1 MRLFIAEKPS
11 VAKAIAVEL
20 GVSNRAD
27 GYIECRGDIVTW
39 CFGHM
44 LEQVNPDHYTP
55 DDVPVNSKGRKI
67 WRVEDLPIIPENWV
81 LKPKKEASKQLKV
94 IAQLL
99 KKATTVVNAGDPD
112 REGQL
117 LVDELLD
124 YFKYKKETL
133 RYWSNAIDPT
143 SIQRALSSLSDNAVF
158 KGLAQAAEGR
168 SKADWLMGMNLSRAY
183 TLRAHRGGS
192 RSLLTVGRVQT
203 PTLALVVNR
212 DREIECFKPIPFF
225 TIKAEIQHS
234 LGQFWAYWKPQDQ
247 QDGLDSEGRLIDAV
261 IAQKIASDLSGS
273 QGRIS
278 SYQQTPQKELHPLM
292 YSLSAI
298 TAKASKS
305 FGYSAEDVLKICQ
318 SLYETHKLTT
328 YPRTDCPYLPES
340 QFADAVMVLKT
351 IKDLNP
357 SISHLVDQA
366 DPTFKS
372 RVWNDN
378 KVTAHHGIIPTMHNG
393 DVTKLNPQEKN
404 IYDLILHAYI
414 AQFYPLH
421 EFMKTE
427 VSAEFN
433 GEIFCATGKVVTM
446 QGWCVVNQ
454 SDESSG
460 DEKEDIVQ
468 VIPNMRTEDPVKN
481 VQTVQKQTKTKAPP
495 RFTEGT
501 LITAMVN
508 IHRFVTDSQSK
519 KMLRDGDGIGTEA
532 TRASI
537 ISELKKRGYLET
549 KGKSIISTSLGQSI
563 IDALP
568 EVVKSPVLTALFER
582 MLKGVESGQIQLNA
596 FIKKQAAF
604 IQDQVQKA
612 NSGAIRL
619 ADSQPSAALSDH
631 VCKMCSKPLQRRPS
645 KHKNQFWWGC
655 SGFPECKQTYRD
667 LNGVPVYLTELQ
679 GA

>member
-11 VAKAIAVEL
+11 VAKAIAAEL
-20 GVSNRAD
+20 GISNRAEGFID
-27 GYIECRGDIVTW
+27 CHGDIVTW

-44 LEQVNPDHYTP
+44 FEQVEPDHYTP
-55 DDVPVNSKGRKI
+55 DDVPVNAKGRKI
-67 WRVEDLPIIPENWV
+67 WRVEDLPIIPEHWV

-124 YFKYKKETL
+124 YFKYKNKVL

-143 SIQRALSSLSDNAVF
+143 SIQRALSNLSDNVDY
-158 KGLAQAAEGR
+158 KGLAEAAEGR
-168 SKADWLMGMNLSRAY
+168 SKADWLIGMNLSRAY

-203 PTLALVVNR
+203 PTLALVANR

-225 TIKAEIQHS
+225 TIKAEIQHAA
-234 LGQFWAYWKPQDQ
+234 GQFWASWKPKDLQE
-247 QDGLDSEGRLIDAV
+247 GLDTDGRLIDAAL
-261 IAQKIASDLSGS
+261 AQKLVSDLSGS
-273 QGRIS
+273 QGQITDF
-278 SYQQTPQKELHPLM
+278 QQIPQKQQHPLM

-298 TAKASKS
+298 TAKASKAY
-305 FGYSAEDVLKICQ
+305 GYTAEEVLKICQ

-340 QFADAVMVLKT
+340 QFADANTVLKT
-351 IKDLNP
+351 IKALNP
-357 SISHLVDQA
+357 SFAHLVDQA
-366 DPTFKS
+366 DPTFQS
-372 RVWNDN
+372 RVWNDK
-378 KVTAHHGIIPTMHNG
+378 KVTAHHGIIPTMYSG
-393 DVTKLNPQEKN
+393 DVTQLNPQEKN

-414 AQFYPLH
+414 AQFYPVH
-421 EFMKTE
+421 EFLKTE

-433 GEIFCATGKVVTM
+433 GEIFSTTGKTVTI
-446 QGWCVVNQ
+446 QGWCAVYQ
-454 SDESSG
+454 ADDSSDE
-460 DEKEDIVQ
+460 EKEDDVQ

-481 VQTVQKQTKTKAPP
+481 IQTVKKQTQTKAPP

-508 IHRFVTDSQSK
+508 IHRFVTDPQHK
-519 KMLRDGDGIGTEA
+519 KLLRDGDGIGTEA

-537 ISELKKRGYLET
+537 ISELKKRGYLEI

-568 EVVKSPVLTALFER
+568 EIVKNPVLTALFER
-582 MLKGVESGQIQLNA
+582 MLKGIESRQIQLDA

-604 IQDQVQKA
+604 IQDQVLKA

-619 ADSQPSAALSDH
+619 AGSQPGAVLSDH
-631 VCKMCSKPLQRRPS
+631 VCKICSKPLQRRPS

-667 LNGVPVYLTELQ
+667 LKGVPVYLTELQ